1 MNVLSKLY
9 PYLYKYR
16 VQVLLAIVSN
26 ILLSVFTVISIPLII
41 PFFKILFE
49 GGAAD
54 IPVVDQKGLSDAQVY
69 IQNSFT
75 TLIETRGKEGA
86 LILICLV
93 LIGVFFLRNL
103 FRYTALAFMTPVR
116 NGVVKDLRANFHSKL
131 LDLPISFYSKNRKGD
146 LISRATA
153 DVAEVETSILTV
165 IEALFKA
172 PIIMVGCLLFMF
184 YISVKLTLFVFVLI
198 LFTALVMG
206 SLSKS
211 LKKRGVD
218 IQSSLGELTSTIEE
232 SINGV
237 RVIKAYQAE
246 PFQKEKFETSN
257 YNFYQFLNKLMY
269 RREMAIPMSEFLGV
283 TTVIILMWYG
293 ARMVFA
299 GELMPEIFF
308 AFVFAFYQVIEP
320 SKLFANANYTLQRG
334 EAALDRVLEIL
345 NAPIV
350 INEVADSVEKTD
362 FNSEIS
368 IQNLSYSYEG
378 ALDPALDQINLTIKK
393 GEIIA
398 LVGPSGGGKSTFAD
412 LLLRMYD
419 PSGGNIEIDGV
430 DIKKLSLRSLRA
442 LFGYVSQEAILF
454 NDTIEKNITL
464 GAESSPADLKSAAT
478 IANADSFIADQTH
491 QFETVIGDKGMKLS
505 GGQRQRLTIARAV
518 LRNPPILL
526 LDEATSA
533 LDSESER
540 VVQESIENALQNRT
554 AIIIAHRLSTI
565 QKANKII
572 VLDKG
577 KIVQTGSHS
586 ELILEEGIYKN
597 LIKMQSFD

>member
-26 ILLSVFTVISIPLII
+26 ILLSIFTVISIPLII
-41 PFFKILFE
+41 PFFKILFD

-54 IPVVDQKGLSDAQVY
+54 IPVVDQKGLSDAQIY

-153 DVAEVETSILTV
+153 DVAEIETSILTV

-320 SKLFANANYTLQRG
+320 SKLFANAYYTLQRG

-419 PSGGNIEIDGV
+419 PSGGIIEIDGV

-464 GAESSPADLKSAAT
+464 GADSSPADLKSAAT

-586 ELILEEGIYKN
+586 KLIQEEGIYKN

>member
-1 MNVLSKLY
+1 M
-9 PYLYKYR
+9 
-16 VQVLLAIVSN
+16 
-26 ILLSVFTVISIPLII
+26 
-41 PFFKILFE
+41 
-49 GGAAD
+49 
-54 IPVVDQKGLSDAQVY
+54 
-69 IQNSFT
+69 
-75 TLIETRGKEGA
+75 IETRGKEGA

-320 SKLFANANYTLQRG
+320 SKLFANAYYTLQRG

>member
-26 ILLSVFTVISIPLII
+26 ILLSIFTVISIPLII

-320 SKLFANANYTLQRG
+320 SKLFANAYYTLQRG

>member
-26 ILLSVFTVISIPLII
+26 ILLSIFTVISIPLII

-54 IPVVDQKGLSDAQVY
+54 IPVVDQKGLSDAQIY

-320 SKLFANANYTLQRG
+320 SKLFANAYYTLQRG

-412 LLLRMYD
+412 LLLSMYD

>member
-1 MNVLSKLY
+1 
-9 PYLYKYR
+9 
-16 VQVLLAIVSN
+16 
-26 ILLSVFTVISIPLII
+26 
-41 PFFKILFE
+41 
-49 GGAAD
+49 
-54 IPVVDQKGLSDAQVY
+54 

-86 LILICLV
+86 LVLICLV
-93 LIGVFFLRNL
+93 LIGVFFLRNF

-172 PIIMVGCLLFMF
+172 PIIMVGCLVFMF
-184 YISVKLTLFVFVLI
+184 CISVKLSLFVFVLI
-198 LFTALVMG
+198 IFTALVIG
-206 SLSKS
+206 SMSKS

-269 RREMAIPMSEFLGV
+269 RREMAIPMSEFMGV

-320 SKLFANANYTLQRG
+320 SKLFANAYYTLQRG

-345 NAPIV
+345 NAPV
-350 INEVADSVEKTD
+350 LINESADPIEKTD
-362 FNSEIS
+362 FNNQIA
-368 IQNLSYSYEG
+368 IQNLTYRYEG
-378 ALDPALDQINLTIKK
+378 AQEPALDGINLTIKK

-412 LLLRMYD
+412 LLLRLYD
-419 PSGGNIEIDGV
+419 PYSGNIEIDGIDV
-430 DIKKLSLRSLRA
+430 KKLSLRSLRS

-454 NDTIEKNITL
+454 NDTIQKNITL
-464 GAESSPADLKSAAT
+464 GAESSEADLRSAAA
-478 IANADSFIADQTH
+478 IANADNFIADQI
-491 QFETVIGDKGMKLS
+491 QQYETVVGDKGMKLS

-577 KIVQTGSHS
+577 KIVQTGSHN

>member
-54 IPVVDQKGLSDAQVY
+54 IPVVDQKGLSDAQIY

-320 SKLFANANYTLQRG
+320 SKLFANAYYTLQRG

>member
-26 ILLSVFTVISIPLII
+26 ILLSIFTVISIPLII

-54 IPVVDQKGLSDAQVY
+54 IPVVDQKGLSDAQIY

-283 TTVIILMWYG
+283 TTVIFLMWYG

-320 SKLFANANYTLQRG
+320 SKLFANAYYTLQRG

-350 INEVADSVEKTD
+350 INEVADSAEKTD
-362 FNSEIS
+362 FNSQIS

-464 GAESSPADLKSAAT
+464 GAESSPADLKSAAS

>member
-26 ILLSVFTVISIPLII
+26 ILLSIFTVISIPLII

-54 IPVVDQKGLSDAQVY
+54 IPVVDQKGLSDAQIY

-308 AFVFAFYQVIEP
+308 AFVFAFYQIIEP
-320 SKLFANANYTLQRG
+320 SKLFANAYYTLQRG

-398 LVGPSGGGKSTFAD
+398 LVGPSGGGKSTLAD

>member
-1 MNVLSKLY
+1 
-9 PYLYKYR
+9 
-16 VQVLLAIVSN
+16 
-26 ILLSVFTVISIPLII
+26 VISIPLII

-54 IPVVDQKGLSDAQVY
+54 IPVVDQKGLSDAQIY

-308 AFVFAFYQVIEP
+308 AFVFAFYQIIEP
-320 SKLFANANYTLQRG
+320 SKLFANAYYTLQRG

-398 LVGPSGGGKSTFAD
+398 LVGPSGGGKSTLAD

>member
-320 SKLFANANYTLQRG
+320 SKLFANAYYTLQRG

>member
-26 ILLSVFTVISIPLII
+26 ILLSIFTVISIPLII
-41 PFFKILFE
+41 PFFKILFD

-320 SKLFANANYTLQRG
+320 SKLFANAYYTLQRG